1 MLSIGVTRGGKEPP
15 LCLRVLY
22 VQKHPKKFYLYVQKH
37 PKKFYYLPPCPRGD
51 ERSEESRGHGR
62 RPATDRA

>member
-1 MLSIGVTRGGKEPP
+1 
-15 LCLRVLY
+15 LY